1 MSRTIRCSTSVSIAL
16 GLCTQMFLSVLL
28 AFVISRPAFAQVAGA
43 TLSGRVTDPS
53 DAVIPGAQVT
63 IKDVGKGI
71 TRITTADTAGIYTAP
86 NLLPGN
92 YDLTCSAPGFATEV
106 RTRITLTV
114 GAQQVLDIAMRVGQ
128 ASQVVAVT
136 GEAPAVEL
144 ASSTV
149 SAVINDT
156 TVRDLPLNGR
166 DWTQLAT
173 LQPGVSSMGSEQLA
187 TNGNPPAGRGNRGF
201 GTQVSISGGRPQQN
215 NYRLDGVSMNDYAN
229 STPGGVLGGALG
241 VDAIAEFSV
250 LTSNYSS
257 EYGRTSGGV
266 INAITRSGSSQF
278 HGDAYEF
285 LRNSA
290 LDAANFFDNANG
302 IQKPPFRRNQFGGSA
317 GGPIWKDRTFFFADY
332 EGLRQ
337 SLGVTTVDT
346 VPSPNAR
353 NGILEFPG
361 GPSTFPSGC
370 NSTNNPSDPNQCQVT
385 VDPLVKPFLRL
396 WAPSNGPI
404 LAPGNGAVFS
414 FAGQQVTNENFVT
427 GRIDHKLSQADS
439 LFGSFQW
446 DHAQGHLP
454 DNLNDVLIGQQ
465 TARHFGAVEESHTFN
480 PHFINTV
487 RGGFNRSVA
496 LAGYGASAINPLAAG
511 PLLSGTPGEDAPQI
525 VVPGLTHFNGGV
537 NALNDSTFHWNS
549 FQGYDDAFLTKGI
562 HSLKFG
568 FAVERDQQ
576 NIVQFSNVGGSYNF
590 GSLASFLT
598 NKPKSLGATISST
611 ISGRGLRQSIF
622 GAYVQDDVR
631 WRPNLTVNLGLRY
644 EMSTVPT
651 EANNK
656 LSNVRNPTDAAPTLG
671 GPYFSNPTL
680 RNFEP
685 RVGFAWDP
693 FKDGKTSVR
702 AGFGIFDVLP
712 LTYEYALLVDRVAPF
727 TVAGSATNLAQESF
741 PTLAF
746 ADLAAVN
753 QPRLAHVDPQ
763 PKRDYVMQ
771 WNFNIQRQLEPDLTA
786 MVAYVG
792 SRGVHQLYNAGDMN
806 MVLPKLT
813 PAGYLW
819 PSPVGSGTVLNP
831 NAGELFDLSWSA
843 NSFFDALELQIVK
856 KMSHGIQIE
865 GSYTWGKSIDE
876 GSGSAVGDPFNNS
889 VDTSLWFDR
898 SLHRG
903 LSDFNFTH
911 NLVVNFTWIVPTPK
925 SLQGAAGWALGGW
938 QVGSILQART
948 GLPFTP
954 IVGGDPLGQLSNNTF
969 DYPNRLAG
977 PGCQSAVNPGNINQ
991 YINLRCF
998 AFPNPSNLLGNARRN
1013 SLVGPGLVNLD
1024 FSVFKNNYIKRISES
1039 FNMQFRAEFF
1049 NVINHANFSSPDDN
1063 NTLFDETGAPVSG
1076 AGLIDSTSTIA
1087 REIQFAL
1094 KLIW

>member
-1 MSRTIRCSTSVSIAL
+1 MYRRQRCLVNVKMILGTWKQTLLAL
-16 GLCTQMFLSVLL
+16 FL
-28 AFVISRPAFAQVAGA
+28 AFVISSPTFAQVAGA
-43 TLSGRVTDPS
+43 TLSGRVSDPS
-53 DAVIPGAQVT
+53 GAVIPGAQVT
-63 IKDVGKGI
+63 IKDVGTGVA
-71 TRITTADTAGIYTAP
+71 RIVTADTAGLYAAP
-86 NLLPGN
+86 NLLPGK
-92 YDLTCSAPGFATEV
+92 YELKCSAPGFATEV
-106 RTRITLTV
+106 RTGLTLTV

-128 ASQVVAVT
+128 ASQLIEVT
-136 GEAPAVEL
+136 GEAPVVEL
-144 ASSTV
+144 ASSELG
-149 SAVINDT
+149 AVISDT
-156 TVRDLPLNGR
+156 TVRELPLNGR
-166 DWTQLAT
+166 DWTQLAI
-173 LQPGVSSMGSEQLA
+173 LQPGVQSIGSEQLA

-201 GTQVSISGGRPQQN
+201 GSQVSVSGGRPQQN
-215 NYRLDGVSMNDYAN
+215 NFRLDGVSINDYAN
-229 STPGGVLGGALG
+229 STPGDVLGGALG

-250 LTSNYSS
+250 LTSNDSS

-266 INAITRSGSSQF
+266 INAITRSGTGQF
-278 HGDAYEF
+278 HGDVYEF

-302 IQKPPFRRNQFGGSA
+302 IHKPPFRRNQFGGSA
-317 GGPIWKDRTFFFADY
+317 GGPIRKDRTFFFVDY

-370 NSTNNPSDPNQCQVT
+370 NSTNNPTDPNQCQIT
-385 VDPLVKPFLRL
+385 VDPLVKPFLAL
-396 WAPSNGPI
+396 WTPPNGP
-404 LAPGNGAVFS
+404 LLGAGNTGVFS

-427 GRIDHKLSQADS
+427 ARIDDKLSKSDS

-446 DHAQGHLP
+446 DHAQGGLP

-465 TARHFGAVEESHTFN
+465 TARHFGALEETHTFS

-487 RGGFNRSVA
+487 RVGFNRSVA

-511 PLLSGTPGEDAPQI
+511 PTLSGTPGEDAPQI

-576 NIVQFSNVGGSYNF
+576 NIVQYSNVGGSYNF
-590 GSLASFLT
+590 GSLATFLT
-598 NKPKSLGATISST
+598 NQPKSLGATISST

-622 GAYVQDDVR
+622 GAYIQDDIR
-631 WRPNLTVNLGLRY
+631 WRTNLTVNLGLRY

-671 GPYFSNPTL
+671 SPYFSNPTL

-727 TVAGSATNLAQESF
+727 TVAGTATNLPQGSF

-771 WNFNIQRQLEPDLTA
+771 WNFNIQRQLKTDLTA
-786 MVAYVG
+786 TVAYVG
-792 SRGVHQLYNAGDMN
+792 SRGIHQLYNAGDMN
-806 MVLPKLT
+806 MVMPTLT

-819 PSPVGSGTVLNP
+819 PSSGTILNP
-831 NAGELFDLSWSA
+831 NAGELFDLSWSN
-843 NSFFDALELQIVK
+843 NSFFDALEFQIVK
-856 KMSHGIQIE
+856 RISHGIQIE

-876 GSGSAVGDPFNNS
+876 GSGSSVGDPFNNS

-898 SLHRG
+898 SLNRG
-903 LSDFNFTH
+903 LSDFNVAH
-911 NLVVNFTWIVPTPK
+911 NLVVNFSWIIPTPK
-925 SLQGAAGWALGGW
+925 SLQGAAGWVLGGW
-938 QVGSILQART
+938 QLGSILQART

-954 IVGGDPLGQLSNNTF
+954 IVGGDPLGQNSTNTF
-969 DYPNRLAG
+969 DYPNRLGG
-977 PGCQSAVNPGNINQ
+977 PGCQSAVNPGNINA
-991 YINLRCF
+991 YINLQCF
-998 AFPNPSNLLGNARRN
+998 AFPSPSNLLGNARRN
-1013 SLVGPGLVNLD
+1013 SLIGPGLVNLD

-1039 FNMQFRAEFF
+1039 FNVQFRAEFF
-1049 NVINHANFSSPDDN
+1049 NILNHANFSSPDDN
-1063 NTLFDETGAPVSG
+1063 NTLFDQTGAPIGG
-1076 AGLIDSTSTIA
+1076 AGLIDSTSTTA